1 VARRVALI
9 VNARARG
16 LGGGE
21 RRALSRG
28 AAAGVTVVETT
39 SLDHARAEIRRLVP
53 TGLDVLGLAGGDG
66 TVVMGL
72 TLLAEACR
80 GAGVAEPAVAV
91 VPLGTGNAFARALRD
106 LDPGLARALPARLAQ
121 LIDPARTP
129 VAVRTLSVLGV
140 RTPFCGFGIDAQ
152 LLEDQRDVSA
162 AIDRI
167 PLVRGVLGPRARYA
181 ASVALR
187 SAPLWMLSD
196 RPEVTLRNLGT
207 PAREVRGA
215 DAALV
220 REGPGRRGD
229 VERAVYAGRVRH
241 HPVLRVRPAHV
252 HLRQQRRRPL
262 PGPRQRRR
270 RAGDPAPRP
279 GRLPRPVLH
288 RPDPRLPGRP
298 HRDRAQRPGR
308 VRGRRRAA
316 GASPAGRGRAGRPD
330 PHALAGR

>member
-1 VARRVALI
+1 MARRVALI

-39 SLDHARAEIRRLVP
+39 SLDHARAEIRRLVA

-220 REGPGRRGD
+220 REVPAGAVMWSGPCTLAACATIPYFGFGLRMFTFASSVGD
-229 VERAVYAGRVRH
+229 RFQVRASDAGVLEILRH
-241 HPVLRVRPAHV
+241 APA
-252 HLRQQRRRPL
+252 
-262 PGPRQRRR
+262 
-270 RAGDPAPRP
+270 AF
-279 GRLPRPVLH
+279 
-288 RPDPRLPGRP
+288 
-298 HRDRAQRPGR
+298 
-308 VRGRRRAA
+308 RGRYFTDQTHDFLADRIEIELSAPVAFEA
-316 GASPAGRGRAGRPD
+316 GGELLGHHQRVEV
-330 PHALAGR
+330 ALAAPIRML